1 MGRTEHAQKHTAY
14 QCHPLWT
21 NKIPGYLSW
30 GGFRWSELTV
40 KESEAV
46 SPVDRLE
53 VLMFAQQ
60 LVEEGNTDSC

>member
-30 GGFRWSELTV
+30 GGVQVERADSEGERGGLTCGQV
-40 KESEAV
+40 GGAHVRTAAGGGRKH
-46 SPVDRLE
+46 
-53 VLMFAQQ
+53 
-60 LVEEGNTDSC
+60 